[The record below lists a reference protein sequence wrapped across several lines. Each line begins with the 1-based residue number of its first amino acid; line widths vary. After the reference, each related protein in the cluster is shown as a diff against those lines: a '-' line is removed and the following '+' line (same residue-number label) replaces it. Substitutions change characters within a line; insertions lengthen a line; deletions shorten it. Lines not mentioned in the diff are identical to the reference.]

1 MRQKMLITLLVVAA
15 SIFIYTGANAAW
27 TQGKG
32 KSYNQ
37 LTYSYYHSTEKFTT
51 INRNGEGTTI
61 DGTPVDVHKVE
72 QEEYTTTNITY
83 YVEYGIKDD
92 LTFVLTVPYAM
103 IRSNDTMTYSDEGK
117 DGPSGIGDITL
128 GLRQKVSDNIGGG
141 VLMSLQAD
149 LKIPEAYEYE
159 NPTTHTS
166 LGDGQYDATLTMK
179 FGRGFGWGY
188 TVVDLGYQYRFEN
201 DQFAPATFKPSDNFK
216 VTINAGYNINK
227 VVSFRP
233 GIAWS
238 KSVGNAET
246 SEEMKQMFVP
256 YGYKDSFGDRVLI
269 KSSLGL
275 EASSLSATGAF
286 AFTVSSKSQVVVT
299 YGTDLAGF
307 GVFKS
312 EDAGL
317 GETYSLA
324 ATYSF

>member
-1 MRQKMLITLLVVAA
+1 MRQKMLITLLVVVA
-15 SIFIYTGANAAW
+15 SIFIYTGAFAAW

-51 INRNGEGTTI
+51 INHDSEGVTI
-61 DGTPVDVHKVE
+61 DGTSKDVHRTE
-72 QEEYTTTNITY
+72 TEEYTTTSITY
-83 YVEYGIKDD
+83 YVEYGLMDN
-92 LTFVLTVPYAM
+92 LTVVFSAPYTM
-103 IRSNDTMTYSDEGK
+103 IRSNDVMANSDE
-117 DGPSGIGDITL
+117 DGPAGIGDINL
-128 GLRQKVSDNIGGG
+128 GLRQKISDNIGGG
-141 VLMSLQAD
+141 VLMSVQAD
-149 LKIPEAYEYE
+149 LKIPEAYEYK
-159 NPTTHTS
+159 NPTTYTS

-227 VVSFRP
+227 YVSFRP

-238 KSVGNAET
+238 KSVGNAEVADET
-246 SEEMKQMFVP
+246 QQMFVP

-269 KSSLGL
+269 KSTLGL
-275 EASSLSATGAF
+275 EASSLSATAAL
-286 AFTVSSKSQVVVT
+286 AFTVTSKSQVVVT
-299 YGTDLAGF
+299 YGSDLAGI